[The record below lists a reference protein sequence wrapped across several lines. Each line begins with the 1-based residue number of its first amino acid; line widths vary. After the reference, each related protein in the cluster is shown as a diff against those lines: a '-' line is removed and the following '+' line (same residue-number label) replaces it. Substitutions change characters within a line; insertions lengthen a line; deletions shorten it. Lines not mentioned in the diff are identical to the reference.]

1 MRPYI
6 DSDDIRLF
14 HVIDDNKEFV
24 WHRDKED
31 REIEILEGDGWQ
43 FQADNALPF
52 LMKPGLKFK
61 IKAGEYHRIIKGI
74 NEIKNIYPN
83 KILFKDILICIK
95 YKN

>member
-14 HVIDDNKEFV
+14 HVSDDNKEFV

-43 FQADNALPF
+43 FQPDNALPF

-74 NEIKNIYPN
+74 NDLKIRIYR
-83 KILFKDILICIK
+83 KIG
-95 YKN
+95 